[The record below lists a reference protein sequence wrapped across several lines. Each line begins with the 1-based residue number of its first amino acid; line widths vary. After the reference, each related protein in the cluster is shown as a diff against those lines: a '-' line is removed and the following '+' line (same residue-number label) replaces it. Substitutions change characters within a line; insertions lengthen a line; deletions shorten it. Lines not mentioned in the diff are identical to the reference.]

1 MSSPLLSHR
10 DYSSLAETAYLART
24 IDRHEQLPE
33 LMKVVGSFV
42 PYEYSVV
49 GHFSLNQHDGAAVG
63 HSTYK
68 PDFCHMYMSQALA
81 VDPSVQLLHST
92 RLGLTSSLDDPRL
105 LETNIIKNLKDD
117 YGIKTCFSLGV
128 RGIRGACTYLA
139 FSNFR
144 PRELTRMKMVMA
156 ILGPHLHLCYMRI
169 SAKHEELETPGEL
182 PVFTAREHETM
193 KWVEEGKT
201 NWEISVIM
209 QVSLNTVKFHLKNIF
224 QKLNV
229 DNRCSALARWQ
240 WTVNHLLISHPATDH
255 SSTTQEKRIH
265 LTPP

>member
-10 DYSSLAETAYLART
+10 DYASLAETAYLART
-24 IDRHEQLPE
+24 MDRHEQLPE
-33 LMKVVGSFV
+33 LMKLIGSFV
-42 PYEYSVV
+42 PHEYSVM

-63 HSTYK
+63 HSSYK
-68 PDFCHMYMSQALA
+68 PDFCQLYMTSALTI
-81 VDPSVQLLHST
+81 DPSVQLLHST
-92 RLGLTSSLDDPRL
+92 RLGVTSSLDDPSL
-105 LETNIIKNLKDD
+105 METKLIKSLKDD
-117 YGIKTCFSLGV
+117 YGIKTCFSIGV
-128 RGIRGACTYLA
+128 RGVRGACTYLA

-144 PRELTRMKMVMA
+144 PRELTRIHSVMS
-156 ILGPHLHLCYMRI
+156 ILAPHLHLCYMRI
-169 SAKHEELETPGEL
+169 SAQRDELETTGEL

-240 WTVNHLLISHPATDH
+240 WAVNHLLVSKPSVDG
-255 SSTTQEKRIH
+255 SSPTHEKRIH
-265 LTPP
+265 LTLP